1 MPLSLQPSGDQL
13 TRRNASRERYEQKKA
28 SVNFVVEA
36 PTHNPGTGPRSK
48 NLPFS
53 NALGVRNHCN
63 KTEPDALSPVPQVS
77 FQSANT
83 RLHRISV
90 GTLERQRLAQPD
102 LTPAKKPIPRPPG
115 QEALWISPPVATRS
129 RRPAIP
135 PPTAERSQPA
145 ELRALHRPPGLLSVI
160 PLHHLVPASP
170 SVPGLRL
177 PQETSSKGQEDGGQG
192 NGHLSSRFPQALL
205 LSLTFFK
212 ETELSSPQ
220 LRQGYQLRGAYGD
233 RRKDP
238 NKAPEA
244 SNEH

>member
-1 MPLSLQPSGDQL
+1 MDQSPRGHPQP
-13 TRRNASRERYEQKKA
+13 
-28 SVNFVVEA
+28 A
-36 PTHNPGTGPRSK
+36 PSHPS
-48 NLPFS
+48 
-53 NALGVRNHCN
+53 
-63 KTEPDALSPVPQVS
+63 
-77 FQSANT
+77 
-83 RLHRISV
+83 
-90 GTLERQRLAQPD
+90 
-102 LTPAKKPIPRPPG
+102 
-115 QEALWISPPVATRS
+115 
-129 RRPAIP
+129 
-135 PPTAERSQPA
+135 PTAERSPPV

-160 PLHHLVPASP
+160 PLHHLAPAFP